1 MCKPFPLFRCTDD
14 TEKKVVKLSIQI
26 HEKSNELSKI
36 DNSMNQ
42 LVNDLPDGE
51 AGNDAA
57 FVALRTRREK
67 VLTQLNTLE
76 DKKQTEVLQYA
87 ATAGGQK
94 ELEAKAQ
101 DETVPPFER
110 MEAAAEKAAGA
121 ERRMDQKEMA
131 KILSSSNMTA
141 QEKALYAQQELNS
154 SEKTIRGLRKRM
166 DKNAIILA
174 ELQDEILL
182 AREEKDYEGL
192 KKLVAQRDELLTEI
206 SLVDKRIKQKQL
218 KQQEL
223 KRWLGRLYK
232 QSIHLNFRFAD
243 QMITGIFRLI

>member
-14 TEKKVVKLSIQI
+14 TEKKVIKLSTQSRNK
-26 HEKSNELSKI
+26 EKELGEV
-36 DNSMNQ
+36 DELMTQ
-42 LVNDLPDGE
+42 LRNDLPEGE
-51 AGNDAA
+51 IENDAA
-57 FVALRTRREK
+57 YTALKKQREK
-67 VLTQLNTLE
+67 ILVDVAAIDE
-76 DKKQTEVLQYA
+76 KKKHELLQYA

-110 MEAAAEKAAGA
+110 MEAAAEKAAAA

-131 KILSSSNMTA
+131 KILSSSNLTA
-141 QEKALYAQQELNS
+141 QEKALYAEQEINS
-154 SEKTIRGLRKRM
+154 AERTMFGLKKRM
-166 DKNAIILA
+166 NKNRVILA

-192 KKLVAQRDELLTEI
+192 KELVAQRDQLLTEI
-206 SLVDKRIKQKQL
+206 SYVDKRIKQKL
-218 KQQEL
+218 IKQQEL

-232 QSIHLNFRFAD
+232 QSVHMNFRFGD
-243 QMITGIFRLI
+243 QMITGIFKLI